1 MNRKPSVVLDANLTT
16 VLQEKL
22 DQGEEK
28 LSNGIELP
36 LSDSDK
42 NTVVYRKF
50 EGTDPSVTD
59 VIHHG
64 TWTEETIVSNRVN
77 VYGDNLN
84 NGSETRNIQE
94 DDGII
99 LRFEGTSNGEVAIDT
114 RSGRMLTE
122 EQQELEEE
130 AMGIN
135 YPMFKRWEFRLT
147 SAKLTDGPE
156 RRMKLHQTYEERKND
171 EQSSMLS
178 SMDKVFKTMFDR
190 FDGQAGETGQ
200 IPVLSEDGA
209 IELLMSQYSG
219 DQVKAMVD
227 MKELQQEHT
236 EQIMASSSEPEPS
249 EDKEVVK
256 LVEEGILEEVT
267 PVSTKRGRP
276 RKGK

>member
-36 LSDSDK
+36 LSDADK

>member
-36 LSDSDK
+36 LSDADK

-59 VIHHG
+59 VIHHS

-84 NGSETRNIQE
+84 NGSETRNLQE

>member
-36 LSDSDK
+36 LSDADK

-59 VIHHG
+59 VIHHS

>member
-1 MNRKPSVVLDANLTT
+1 MNRKPSVVLDTNLTAA
-16 VLQEKL
+16 LQEKL
-22 DQGEEK
+22 EHGEEK
-28 LSNGIELP
+28 LANGIELP
-36 LSDSDK
+36 LSDADK

-59 VIHHG
+59 VIHHS

-84 NGSETRNIQE
+84 NASENRNIQE

-99 LRFEGTSNGEVAIDT
+99 LRFEGTPNGEVAIDT

-130 AMGIN
+130 AMGAS
-135 YPMFKRWEFRLT
+135 YPMFKRWEFRLA

-178 SMDKVFKTMFDR
+178 SMDKVFKTMFER

-209 IELLMSQYSG
+209 IELLMSLYSG

-256 LVEEGILEEVT
+256 LVEEGILEEAA
-267 PVSTKRGRP
+267 PASTKRGRP

>member
-28 LSNGIELP
+28 LSNGLELP
-36 LSDSDK
+36 LSDADK

-59 VIHHG
+59 VIHHS

-99 LRFEGTSNGEVAIDT
+99 LRFEGTPNGEVAIDT

>member
-1 MNRKPSVVLDANLTT
+1 MNRKPSVVLDTNLTAA
-16 VLQEKL
+16 LQEKL
-22 DQGEEK
+22 EHGEEK
-28 LSNGIELP
+28 LANGIELP
-36 LSDSDK
+36 LSDADK

-59 VIHHG
+59 VIHHS

-84 NGSETRNIQE
+84 NASENRNIQE

-99 LRFEGTSNGEVAIDT
+99 LRFEGTPNGEVAIDT

-130 AMGIN
+130 AMGAS
-135 YPMFKRWEFRLT
+135 YPMFKRWEFRLA

-178 SMDKVFKTMFDR
+178 SMDKVFKTMFER

-256 LVEEGILEEVT
+256 LVEEGILEEAA
-267 PVSTKRGRP
+267 PASTKRGRP

>member
-36 LSDSDK
+36 LSDADK

-59 VIHHG
+59 VIHHS

-84 NGSETRNIQE
+84 NGSETRNLQE

-99 LRFEGTSNGEVAIDT
+99 LRFEGTPNGEVAIDT

>member
-1 MNRKPSVVLDANLTT
+1 MNRKPSVVLDTNLTAA
-16 VLQEKL
+16 LQEKL
-22 DQGEEK
+22 EHGEEK
-28 LSNGIELP
+28 LANGIELP
-36 LSDSDK
+36 LSDADK

-59 VIHHG
+59 VIHHS

-84 NGSETRNIQE
+84 NASENRNIQE
-94 DDGII
+94 DDGVI
-99 LRFEGTSNGEVAIDT
+99 LRFEGTPNGEVAIDT

-130 AMGIN
+130 AMGAS
-135 YPMFKRWEFRLT
+135 YPMFKRWEFRLA

-178 SMDKVFKTMFDR
+178 SMDKVFKTMFER

-256 LVEEGILEEVT
+256 LVEEGILEEAA
-267 PVSTKRGRP
+267 PASTKRGRP

>member
-36 LSDSDK
+36 LSDADK

-59 VIHHG
+59 VIHHS

-99 LRFEGTSNGEVAIDT
+99 LRFEGTPNGEVAIDT

>member
-36 LSDSDK
+36 LSDADK
-42 NTVVYRKF
+42 NTVVYR
-50 EGTDPSVTD
+50 
-59 VIHHG
+59 
-64 TWTEETIVSNRVN
+64 IVSNRVN